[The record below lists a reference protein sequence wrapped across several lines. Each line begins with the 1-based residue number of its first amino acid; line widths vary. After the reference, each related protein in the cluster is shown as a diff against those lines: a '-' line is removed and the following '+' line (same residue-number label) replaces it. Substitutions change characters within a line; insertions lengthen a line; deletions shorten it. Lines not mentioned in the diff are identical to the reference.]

1 MMEERLVE
9 QGDIRAR
16 VYTTREVSMFSYQSR
31 RRRAEAFRSGRFLP
45 LLCGLLA
52 FLMLCFHYAAAQSDQ
67 TDEII
72 HDKIEQLRQSQR
84 LRIGG
89 TVISSPIVIPDFY
102 EQRNFRLA
110 WVNRAAIEDLFRAI
124 RESEAD
130 GLDPRDYHLIAF
142 EQLRR
147 SLETSPPPTPVMLA
161 DFDILLTDAL
171 IRLSYHLIFGKVD
184 PERLDARWNMAREI
198 NGFEP
203 AVIVRQTQQALDSN
217 SLYQT
222 LDAEK
227 PKHAFYTALKA
238 ALAHYRAI
246 KTAGGWPRIPAGPTL
261 KLGMQ
266 DPRIPLLQRRLTITG
281 DLAHRPSNSSL
292 FYDSAI
298 EGAVKTFQRRHGFTA
313 DGSLG
318 PGTLAALNVPV
329 EERIQQVRVNL
340 ERARWVL
347 HNLGE
352 TFIVVNVAAYHA
364 YYMKDG
370 HILWQ
375 GRTMVGKPYRQ
386 TPIFKAELA
395 YLVFNPTWTVPPTIL
410 SQDYLPALRQDPSYL
425 NRKGL
430 KVIDR
435 AGRVVNAA
443 QIDWSQYSPRHA
455 PYLLRQDPGPRNALG
470 RVKFMFPNDHA
481 VYLHDTPSQALF
493 NRAERAFSSG
503 CIRVE
508 GAVELARL
516 VLNDEAEWNPKGID
530 RILESGKTRTVFLHE
545 PIPVLILY
553 WTAWVGSDGRVN
565 FRHDLYGRD
574 QVVQQELASSF
585 RFRKRHI
592 VRVPLYSSHPT
603 PLEIRD
609 QE

>member
-1 MMEERLVE
+1 
-9 QGDIRAR
+9 
-16 VYTTREVSMFSYQSR
+16 MFSHQSR
-31 RRRAEAFRSGRFLP
+31 RMRAKAHHSGRL
-45 LLCGLLA
+45 LHVLCGLLA
-52 FLMLCFHYAAAQSDQ
+52 FLMLCFRCAAAQGDQ
-67 TDEII
+67 TEEII
-72 HDKIEQLRQSQR
+72 RAKIEQLRQSQR
-84 LRIGG
+84 LKIGG
-89 TVISSPIVIPDFY
+89 IVISSPFVIPDFY
-102 EQRNFRLA
+102 EQRDFRLA
-110 WVNRAAIEDLFRAI
+110 WVNRAAIEDLLRAM

-130 GLDPRDYHLIAF
+130 GLDPRDYHLIAL

-147 SLETSPPPTPVMLA
+147 DLETSPSPTPIMLA

-171 IRLSYHLIFGKVD
+171 VRLVYHLMFGKVD
-184 PERLDARWNMAREI
+184 PERLDSRWNMAREI

-203 AVIVRQTQQALDSN
+203 AVIVRRTQQALDSD
-217 SLYQT
+217 SLYRT

-227 PKHAFYTALKA
+227 PKHAFYASLKA
-238 ALAHYRAI
+238 ALADYRAI
-246 KTAGGWPRIPAGPTL
+246 KGAGGWPQVPAGPTL
-261 KLGMQ
+261 KMGMQ
-266 DPRIPLLQRRLTITG
+266 DPRITLLRRRLRITG
-281 DLAHRPSNSSL
+281 DLAPKSSDSPP
-292 FYDSAI
+292 FYDNTI
-298 EGAVKTFQRRHGFTA
+298 EGAVKAFQRRHGFSA

-318 PGTLAALNVPV
+318 RETLTALNVSV
-329 EERIQQVRVNL
+329 DERIQQLRVNL

-347 HNLGE
+347 HNLGD

-370 HILWQ
+370 HIIWQ

-386 TPIFKAELA
+386 TPIFKAEMT

-410 SQDYLPALRQDPSYL
+410 AEDYLPALRRDPGYL

-435 AGRVVNAA
+435 AGRAVNPS
-443 QIDWSQYSPRHA
+443 QINWSQYSPKHS
-455 PYLLRQDPGPRNALG
+455 PYLLRQDPGPKNVLG

-481 VYLHDTPSQALF
+481 VYLHDTPSQGLF
-493 NRAERAFSSG
+493 DRAERAFSSG

-508 GAVELARL
+508 NALELARL
-516 VLNDEAEWNPKGID
+516 LLNDDGEWNQKAID
-530 RILESGKTRTVFLHE
+530 RVLGLGKTRNVFLHE
-545 PIPVLILY
+545 PIPVLLLY
-553 WTAWVGSDGRVN
+553 WTAWVGADGHVN

-574 QVVQQELASSF
+574 QVLQQELASSF

-592 VRVPLYSSHPT
+592 ARVPLYSSHPT